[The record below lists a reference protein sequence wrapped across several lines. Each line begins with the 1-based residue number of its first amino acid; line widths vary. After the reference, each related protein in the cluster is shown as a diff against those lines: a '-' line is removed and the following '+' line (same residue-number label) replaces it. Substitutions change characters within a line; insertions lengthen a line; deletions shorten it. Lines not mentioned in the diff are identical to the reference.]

1 MPPMARRKNQVKQM
15 FEPYVH
21 DDVPDHM
28 PFPGLWRVATA
39 KGDETAIPNLNQ
51 YQRSWI
57 LDVGLR
63 EVDLPSL
70 SIKEAA
76 LFYETVKDK
85 AFDAKAFKHV
95 SQPGDEQE
103 EAGLSALVA
112 AWKRKDADKKRKKG
126 KKVEAEAEDSGSDEE
141 EDEDGR
147 GALIRGYTKSGWRM
161 AIQKVMS
168 NKRGAEVAKLKMKK
182 KPVGDVPEAP
192 MVDAAS
198 LSKLVGLAAYSGRDK
213 FREDRHD
220 EIQALSKTLPGASNP
235 GGKFR
240 QAEAQL
246 WAREDKAF
254 WEAAAAIDEDV
265 DWAERQQMVAS
276 GFRQMVDTLHSSGKF
291 RPFVATM
298 LMGWLNEDGKV
309 NFEWQVVPFWRSR
322 TVEAVPDAVHVDKP
336 FKQEYGTLVDDSV
349 NAMYAWAQK
358 PLQNYVKSRG
368 DTSKEAAS
376 PVFTLSME
384 AASEMSPKGITQAV
398 STFLVESYHAAF
410 GTEDIPWPAIASEPD
425 KYYDAEQFNFQFSPT
440 GLGNGPLAMG
450 EMYKLA
456 TALISVAGVGTSG
469 FFRQAGRSSSPPP
482 PPTPTRA
489 QSPTRS
495 ESPRR
500 SSSPPP
506 PPTPPRAQSPTRSES
521 PRRSSS
527 PPPPPT
533 PPRAQSPTRSESP
546 RRSSSPPPP
555 PTPPRAQSPT
565 RSESPRRSASPPP
578 PPPTPTR
585 AQSPTHSES
594 PRRSASPPLPPQTP
608 PRAQSP
614 PTTLEDTTGL
624 AIPEKKKRGGKRN
637 KAEMQEEEGQA
648 QKKGQGTKRKAE
660 KQLVPEEEGSG
671 RHPVRARKTPAEVL
685 AERAKRAAEAATKPK
700 AKPGRPQSP
709 GNNIP
714 LQQELKFRSELE

>member
-1 MPPMARRKNQVKQM
+1 MARRKTQVKQM

-28 PFPGLWRVATA
+28 PFPGLWRVATT
-39 KGDETAIPNLNQ
+39 KGDETAVPNLNQ

-63 EVDLPSL
+63 GVDLPSF

-95 SQPGDEQE
+95 SQPGDEPE

-112 AWKRKDADKKRKKG
+112 AWKRKEADKRRKKG
-126 KKVEAEAEDSGSDEE
+126 KQVEAEAEDSGSDDE

-161 AIQKVMS
+161 AIQKWP
-168 NKRGAEVAKLKMKK
+168 KLKMKK
-182 KPVGDVPEAP
+182 KPDGNVPEAP
-192 MVDAAS
+192 ATDVAS

-246 WAREDKAF
+246 WAKEDQAF

-276 GFRQMVDTLHSSGKF
+276 GFRQMVDTLHSTGKF

-309 NFEWQVVPFWRSR
+309 NFEWQVVP
-322 TVEAVPDAVHVDKP
+322 VEAVPDAVHVNKP
-336 FKQEYGTLVDDSV
+336 FKQEYRTLVDDSV
-349 NAMYAWAQK
+349 NAMYAWAQR
-358 PLQNYVKSRG
+358 PLQIMSRVAATPG
-368 DTSKEAAS
+368 KRVAS

-384 AASEMSPKGITQAV
+384 AASEMSPKGLTQAV

-410 GTEDIPWPAIASEPD
+410 GSEDIPWPAIVSEPD
-425 KYYDAEQFNFQFSPT
+425 KYYDAERFDFQFSPT

-500 SSSPPP
+500 SASPPLP
-506 PPTPPRAQSPTRSES
+506 PPTPT
-521 PRRSSS
+521 
-527 PPPPPT
+527 
-533 PPRAQSPTRSESP
+533 
-546 RRSSSPPPP
+546 
-555 PTPPRAQSPT
+555 RAQSPT
-565 RSESPRRSASPPP
+565 RSESPRRSASPPL

-585 AQSPTHSES
+585 TQSPTHFES

-608 PRAQSP
+608 PRTQSP

-624 AIPEKKKRGGKRN
+624 AVPEKKKRGGKRS
-637 KAEMQEEEGQA
+637 KEEMQEEEGQA

-671 RHPVRARKTPAEVL
+671 RRPVRARKTPAEVS

-700 AKPGRPQSP
+700 AKPSYSYVPKTP
-709 GNNIP
+709 A
-714 LQQELKFRSELE
+714 KAKK